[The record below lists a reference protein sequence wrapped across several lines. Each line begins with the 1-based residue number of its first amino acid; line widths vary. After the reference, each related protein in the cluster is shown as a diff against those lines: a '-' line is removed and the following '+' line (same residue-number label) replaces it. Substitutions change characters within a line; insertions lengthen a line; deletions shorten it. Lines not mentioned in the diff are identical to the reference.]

1 MTDLLLPSSPRPP
14 DAAEDCSALLDGA
27 VDRETTGLLLR
38 RLGRDPELRRRFAR
52 YALIGSALKG
62 QLTDLGLDARFA
74 ESVTARLPPKPVR
87 RAEPFGRRGLP
98 WVLAGGLAVA
108 VFTTFVIRGLVVLP
122 PLGLGAGARPAAGAA
137 APGHEVRL
145 ASYGAPGRATWRHG
159 PAAERRVLDEYL
171 LTHLAAPGYAP
182 VMVHARLATYEVTL
196 AAREPHAGRP

>member
-1 MTDLLLPSSPRPP
+1 MIDLSPSPSPAPH

-27 VDRETTGLLLR
+27 IDREATGRLLR

-62 QLTDLGLDARFA
+62 QLTDLDLDVRLA
-74 ESVTARLPPKPVR
+74 ERVMTRLPPEPVR

-98 WVLAGGLAVA
+98 WVMAGGLAVA
-108 VFTTFVIRGLVVLP
+108 VFTTFVIRGSVTLP
-122 PLGLGAGARPAAGAA
+122 PLGLGARPASGALV
-137 APGHEVRL
+137 PGRQVRL

-196 AAREPHAGRP
+196 AAHGPHAGRP